1 LSGSVLAGGLA
12 IRMRKGG
19 EEIKPLGQTHTKK
32 LKKLL
37 QEKGI
42 VPWMRERL
50 PGMTARNCI
59 RQGVLFVV
67 SPEAIC

>member
-1 LSGSVLAGGLA
+1 
-12 IRMRKGG
+12 MRKGG

-50 PGMTARNCI
+50 PLIYSGEGMTARNCI